1 MPYKDP
7 EIRKQKHREYSRK
20 HYEANKSAVLKR
32 TKERKKSVRKQWIEI
47 KENVKCISCGF
58 SHPAAIDFHHVNPSP
73 TDQKLFAILRRNN
86 FSAALEE
93 IKRCVP
99 LCANCH
105 RVHHYDERVIKR
117 KQRKKKN
124 PAL

>member
-7 EIRKQKHREYSRK
+7 EKRKLKHREYSRK
-20 HYEANKSAVLKR
+20 HYEANKDKVKASTSL
-32 TKERKKSVRKQWIEI
+32 RKKSVRTKWMEYKQS
-47 KENVKCISCGF
+47 VSCINCGF

-73 TDQKLFAILRRNN
+73 DDRKIFDILRRNN

-93 IKRCVP
+93 IKNCVP

-105 RVHHYDERVIKR
+105 RVHHYNERAAK
-117 KQRKKKN
+117 KCNCAKKN